1 MSEENKNTRQDKL
14 PEVEI
19 DTSKPKKD
27 TAGGE
32 AVLQKGKFARWL
44 ENFFY
49 HYKWHTAAVA
59 FILIVAIVCT
69 ATMCGREKADV
80 HIVYAGG
87 KDISTNRDGSDRSPH
102 ESLVSVLTGMADDFN
117 KDKKKI
123 VNLETFYWL
132 STEEIN
138 ALNSDE
144 NEDNDINLTMKSSIA
159 QGFEDIDRLMTL
171 KASSQYYVWFISPS
185 LYDYYADKLDEADVD
200 IGAFF
205 TGLDSF
211 ATANP
216 DVVYYDDTHTA
227 IKLSSLKAYQNTE
240 LYMLPEDT
248 LLILRSHS
256 GIGNKSSK
264 KAFEASRSY
273 IKNLINY

>member
-1 MSEENKNTRQDKL
+1 MSEENKNTKPDKL
-14 PEVEI
+14 PDVEI
-19 DTSKPKKD
+19 DTSKPKKNAD
-27 TAGGE
+27 GGDI
-32 AVLQKGKFARWL
+32 AVQKSKFARWL

-69 ATMCGREKADV
+69 VTMCGREKPDINV
-80 HIVYAGG
+80 IYAGRM
-87 KDISTNRDGSDRSPH
+87 DISTNRDGSDRSAH
-102 ESLVSVLTGMADDFN
+102 ESLLSVLTGIADDYN
-117 KDKKKI
+117 KDKNKI

-144 NEDNDINLTMKSSIA
+144 NEDNDINSTMQSSIK

-171 KASSQYYVWFISPS
+171 KASSQYYVWFISPT
-185 LYDYYADKLDEADVD
+185 LYDYYADKLEEANVD
-200 IGAFF
+200 TKAFF
-205 TGLDSF
+205 TVLDSF

-216 DVVYYDDTHTA
+216 NVVYYDDNHTA

-248 LLILRSHS
+248 LVILRSHS
-256 GIGNKSSK
+256 GVGNKSSK